1 MAMSKVRLQNQQQTG
16 QAPRVER
23 NLIAI
28 KTYLICFI
36 ALHFACQYSTSGCA
50 KRVKNL
56 DAALRRNDLTVEQQ
70 ANIEEDL
77 NQKFRGWLVT
87 SGISRQVLD
96 LVLMESDQSLR
107 EERYMRSVGLAHLF
121 IVQNF
126 SILLMS

>member
-1 MAMSKVRLQNQQQTG
+1 MHL
-16 QAPRVER
+16 
-23 NLIAI
+23 
-28 KTYLICFI
+28 
-36 ALHFACQYSTSGCA
+36 CA
-50 KRVKNL
+50 KRVKDL
-56 DAALRRNDLTVEQQ
+56 DAALRGDDLTVEQQ

-87 SGISRQVLD
+87 SGILRQVLD

-107 EERYMRSVGLAHLF
+107 EERYTRSVGLAHLF